1 MKKLVK
7 VLVVLLAFF
16 SQLPFAAAQDA
27 APSFVDLMTQANEAA
42 LKLET
47 FHLES
52 SLSVIGTTK
61 TTPRSLTANLTGDVD
76 VKNAELQGSLDLQ
89 LPPTTNGQFEAVVKG
104 AKAFFREGDKDWH
117 VSDVSV
123 NKQEFQKAYAKF
135 LEVAKTNSELDKN
148 LIQLFLNYSM
158 WKQKMTS
165 IKFPSNKTLMVLS
178 SIKITKP
185 SSRNYNK
192 RL

>member
-27 APSFVDLMTQANEAA
+27 APSFVDLMTQANQAA

-52 SLSVIGTTK
+52 K
-61 TTPRSLTANLTGDVD
+61 TTPRSLTANLKGDVD

-104 AKAFFREGDKDWH
+104 AKAFFREGGNDWH

-135 LEVAKTNSELDKN
+135 LEVAKTNSELDKEFN
-148 LIQLFLNYSM
+148 TALSELFNVE
-158 WKQKMTS
+158 
-165 IKFPSNKTLMVLS
+165 VLS
-178 SIKITKP
+178 RSRSSLQEITTSSFRP
-185 SSRNYNK
+185 S
-192 RL
+192 